1 MGSRRQ
7 MMARKPSLVENC
19 RAGASPATLVFGNR
33 SGCPTAVTMRRGR
46 RLQLGAKMKKKRR
59 EQTTQATQSPLRLAL
74 CSLPLCR
81 AGVATLLNLV
91 IAHGTSRPRHPKTKE
106 ITNSTRN
113 ITNRS
118 FAMPADAA
126 AIPPNPKSAATSAMI
141 RNTTAHPNICSSSQT
156 ESYLQIGS
164 RASACLF
171 AFRHSERLQRF
182 APAGNIT
189 LSGAALSA
197 ARSFLINRVLTR
209 PASRGAT
216 R

>member
-1 MGSRRQ
+1 LGSRRQ

-33 SGCPTAVTMRRGR
+33 SGCPTAVHDAQRASITTRRKNEEKAQR
-46 RLQLGAKMKKKRR
+46 AKH
-59 EQTTQATQSPLRLAL
+59 TSDPISLRLAL

-91 IAHGTSRPRHPKTKE
+91 IAHGTSRPRHPKIKE

-171 AFRHSERLQRF
+171 AVQIFGATSTICPSWKHHFVWSGVERSEE
-182 APAGNIT
+182 
-189 LSGAALSA
+189 
-197 ARSFLINRVLTR
+197 FLNQPGLTR